1 LNQSRDRKGAG
12 KGSQTYSSNLI
23 VMRSDTKMP
32 RLPIQI
38 LSSRN
43 KPAVRRV
50 FARRAQR
57 LEEAERA
64 VAPVLDAVRR
74 LGDTALVQY
83 ARRWDGFQGRA
94 ARELAVPAREIAAAS
109 KTVPAAFRSAV
120 RTAAENIRQFC
131 RMQMPKEWVK
141 SARPGIRLGQLV
153 RPLES
158 VGCYIPGGRYPLP
171 STLLMTAIPAQVAG
185 VERIVVCTPRLAPE
199 ILAVA
204 AELGIEEIYTV
215 GGAQAIAA
223 LAYGTRTIAP
233 VSKIVG
239 PGSAYVAAAKR
250 LVARDTPIDFV
261 AGPTEVLVIAP
272 DVLSDSPQN
281 SEDAD
286 PSWLAADLL
295 AQAEHDEDATAI
307 LLTRSAKLARAV
319 ARALVPQL
327 ASLPE
332 GNPAAASLQKN
343 GAIIVVRDAEEAIAL
358 ANEFA
363 PEHLTV
369 PAGFPLARIQN
380 AGSVFVGPHSPEAA
394 GDYAAGPNHVLP
406 TGGTA
411 RFRGGLSVLDFVK
424 IISVQELDPRGLRQ
438 LAPAIVNLARGEG
451 LEAHARSVEIRLART
466 VTSDK

>member
-1 LNQSRDRKGAG
+1 
-12 KGSQTYSSNLI
+12 
-23 VMRSDTKMP
+23 
-32 RLPIQI
+32 
-38 LSSRN
+38 
-43 KPAVRRV
+43 
-50 FARRAQR
+50 
-57 LEEAERA
+57 
-64 VAPVLDAVRR
+64 
-74 LGDTALVQY
+74 
-83 ARRWDGFQGRA
+83 
-94 ARELAVPAREIAAAS
+94 
-109 KTVPAAFRSAV
+109 
-120 RTAAENIRQFC
+120 
-131 RMQMPKEWVK
+131 
-141 SARPGIRLGQLV
+141 
-153 RPLES
+153 
-158 VGCYIPGGRYPLP
+158 
-171 STLLMTAIPAQVAG
+171 MTAIPAQVAG
-185 VERIVVCTPRLAPE
+185 VERIVVCTPRPAPE

-223 LAYGTRTIAP
+223 LAYGTKTIAS

-272 DVLSDSPQN
+272 DVLSDSLQN
-281 SEDAD
+281 SEVAG
-286 PSWLAADLL
+286 PSWLAADML

-307 LLTRSAKLARAV
+307 LLTSSAKFARAV

-380 AGSVFVGPHSPEAA
+380 AGSIFIGPHSPEAA

-406 TGGTA
+406 TGGMA

-424 IISVQELDPRGLRQ
+424 IISVQELDPRGLRR

-451 LEAHARSVEIRLART
+451 LEAHARSVEIRLAKT
-466 VTSDK
+466 VTCDK